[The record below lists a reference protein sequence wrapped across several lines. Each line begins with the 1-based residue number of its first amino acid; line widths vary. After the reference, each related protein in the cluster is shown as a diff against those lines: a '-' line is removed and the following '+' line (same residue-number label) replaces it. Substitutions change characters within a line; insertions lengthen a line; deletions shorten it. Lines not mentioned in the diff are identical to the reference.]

1 VIKPL
6 PKYVSVAAV
15 LANIFA
21 ALNVT
26 EILAVVPAWASMS
39 IIVGSVV
46 FASLSHSLTGTGG
59 VPDRRA

>member
-1 VIKPL
+1 MIKPL

-21 ALNVT
+21 ALNVAG
-26 EILAVVPAWASMS
+26 ILAVVPSWASTS

-59 VPDRRA
+59 KAV